1 MTDTPTAAA
10 VVVTA
15 SPAARNI
22 MERWVAPLGLL
33 LAASTP
39 IATFVFGVGDVR
51 GDVKAQERRIEQLE
65 VRAKDADA
73 ETRDLGRK
81 LERVDGKL
89 DLLIERTPAR
99 S

>member
-1 MTDTPTAAA
+1 M
-10 VVVTA
+10 
-15 SPAARNI
+15 
-22 MERWVAPLGLL
+22 APLGLL

-99 S
+99 P

>member
-15 SPAARNI
+15 PAPARTT
-22 MERWVAPLGLL
+22 WKDLLPLVAILMTIAGIIY
-33 LAASTP
+33 AAGQLHSR
-39 IATFVFGVGDVR
+39 ISATESAVSKLETRADRVDGD
-51 GDVKAQERRIEQLE
+51 
-65 VRAKDADA
+65 
-73 ETRDLGRK
+73 TRDLGRK

-99 S
+99 P

>member
-1 MTDTPTAAA
+1 MTDQPTAAA
-10 VVVTA
+10 VVTA
-15 SPAARNI
+15 PAPSRGFL
-22 MERWVAPLGLL
+22 ERWASPLGLL

-39 IATFVFGVGDVR
+39 VAAFVFGVGDVR

-65 VRAKDADA
+65 MRAKDADA

-99 S
+99 P

>member
-1 MTDTPTAAA
+1 MIDTPTAAA
-10 VVVTA
+10 VVVSA
-15 SPAARNI
+15 PAPVRGI

-33 LAASTP
+33 LAASAP

-65 VRAKDADA
+65 MRAKDADA

-99 S
+99 P